1 MNPLFRSIVNFFN
14 TDKNVY
20 SHRHRTIELIAVEK
34 NMDIDAI
41 KKETKAIIVSQGS
54 VEAVIQLRKRFHVP
68 LASAWI
74 FVDKLQ

>member
-1 MNPLFRSIVNFFN
+1 
-14 TDKNVY
+14 
-20 SHRHRTIELIAVEK
+20 
-34 NMDIDAI
+34 MDIDAI
-41 KKETKAIIVSQGS
+41 RKETQAIIVSQGS

>member
-1 MNPLFRSIVNFFN
+1 MNPLFRSIINFFN

-20 SHRHRTIELIAVEK
+20 SHRHRTIEVVAVEK

-41 KKETKAIIVSQGS
+41 KIETKTIITSQGS
-54 VEAVIQLRKRFHVP
+54 VEAVIHLRKRFHVP

>member
-1 MNPLFRSIVNFFN
+1 MNPLFRYIVDFFN

-20 SHRHRTIELIAVEK
+20 SHRHRTIEVIAVEK

-41 KKETKAIIVSQGS
+41 KKETKTIIVSQGS

>member
-1 MNPLFRSIVNFFN
+1 MKPLFRSIVDFFYA
-14 TDKNVY
+14 DKSVY

-34 NMDIDAI
+34 NMDIDVI
-41 KKETKAIIVSQGS
+41 KKQTKAIIASEGS

-74 FVDKLQ
+74 FVDKLR